1 MRGGFGRAGRPLDSH
16 PVIQD
21 DTLDHADTSHPRPRF
36 AVRGKEGRR
45 PRCTVHINNLLDN
58 TCFFFRQKFWADIPA
73 PLLTKVYLFNVSNPK
88 EVSSTGAKPI
98 LKEVGPFVFD
108 EYHKKVKVQWNENND
123 TVTYQQIRTYF
134 LDKVTL
140 LMVLFIC
147 KKPWLKYFFQSGIP
161 CHFVGSIHKGHGRTS
176 YYHQCSRSCSRGSC
190 RTHVA
195 VSKVCL
201 KNQNEISL
209 YTTYVVFKIHF
220 TPFIFLS
227 SAGQWFNLESL
238 LSKKNFSLLRRLR
251 ISYLTATQ
259 TQSLTPPKPWLS
271 LELKSPDKWTNS
283 AYFTTG
289 MDQIGKFNLLT

>member
-108 EYHKKVKVQWNENND
+108 EYHKKVKIQWNENND

-201 KNQNEISL
+201 KNKKKIIIHDISFFNNRMVGAPL
-209 YTTYVVFKIHF
+209 APQAFKV
-220 TPFIFLS
+220 
-227 SAGQWFNLESL
+227 G
-238 LSKKNFSLLRRLR
+238 SKGWDWSMGS
-251 ISYLTATQ
+251 IQ
-259 TQSLTPPKPWLS
+259 VP
-271 LELKSPDKWTNS
+271 
-283 AYFTTG
+283 
-289 MDQIGKFNLLT
+289 